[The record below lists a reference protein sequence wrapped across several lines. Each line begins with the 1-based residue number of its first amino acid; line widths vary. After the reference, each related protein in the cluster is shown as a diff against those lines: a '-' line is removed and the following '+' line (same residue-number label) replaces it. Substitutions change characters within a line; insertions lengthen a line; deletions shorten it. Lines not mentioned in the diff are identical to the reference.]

1 MLADIRTRPPPL
13 SPASAAGCHPAS
25 NASELRRCRI
35 AGPCQPFC
43 PPHASSTRKVKTF
56 HKHPEVILI
65 NRAPAPELP
74 GDTHQAARMQLR
86 AQAKRW
92 SDSAEGREV
101 SSIFPILVGGKV
113 PTAFVTTR
121 YFRRRNCKGFRRA
134 HSGRISQLDLKQP
147 LRWEAEV
154 PRAIDWRS

>member
-56 HKHPEVILI
+56 HKHPETISTK
-65 NRAPAPELP
+65 RAPAQELP
-74 GDTHQAARMQLR
+74 GVTHKAERMKLR

-92 SDSAEGREV
+92 SSEDA
-101 SSIFPILVGGKV
+101 
-113 PTAFVTTR
+113 
-121 YFRRRNCKGFRRA
+121 RRDG
-134 HSGRISQLDLKQP
+134 S
-147 LRWEAEV
+147 W
-154 PRAIDWRS
+154 